1 MKFTRNQQISCLTN
15 QSDHIAD
22 VEQHRTMLLN
32 NIKRNI
38 SVARDECARE
48 RYVARPGVRDLLR
61 GTKPLYKIVNHGTL
75 YG

>member
-1 MKFTRNQQISCLTN
+1 MRFTRDQQISVLTN

-22 VEQHRTMLLN
+22 VQHHRQVLLDTV
-32 NIKRNI
+32 KRNVH
-38 SVARDECARE
+38 VARDEFARE
-48 RYVARPGVRDLLR
+48 VYVSRPGVRDLLR